1 MIRVIII
8 SALWCPSCLIMM
20 DKYDKIKSDY
30 SNFEYVNYDF
40 DFDKNKTAKYNP
52 GKILPILIVK
62 KNDVE
67 ILRIIG
73 EKSYKEIKKQIEELI
88 NGK

>member
-1 MIRVIII
+1 
-8 SALWCPSCLIMM
+8 MM
-20 DKYDKIKSDY
+20 DRYDEIKSDY
-30 SNFEYVNYDF
+30 SNFEYINYDF
-40 DFDKNKTAKYNP
+40 DFDKNKIAEYNP
-52 GKILPILIVK
+52 GKILPVLIVK